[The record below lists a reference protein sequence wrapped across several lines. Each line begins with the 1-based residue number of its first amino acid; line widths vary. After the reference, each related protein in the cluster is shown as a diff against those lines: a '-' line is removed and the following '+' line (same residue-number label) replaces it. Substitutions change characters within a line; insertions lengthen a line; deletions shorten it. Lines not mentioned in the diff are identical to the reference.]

1 MILEVFYD
9 LDDGAEGTLR
19 KFADDKLGGVAD
31 TPESHAA
38 TQRDFGRL
46 ERWAD
51 RNLLQLSKDKCR
63 VLHLRRNT
71 SIHQYCWYSLSESG
85 SATKGCPGPL
95 SVGFSVF
102 PTMEIPQLL

>member
-1 MILEVFYD
+1 MRKMILEVFYD
-9 LDDGAEGTLR
+9 LDDGAEDTLR

-51 RNLLQLSKDKCR
+51 RNLPQFCR
-63 VLHLRRNT
+63 KGP
-71 SIHQYCWYSLSESG
+71 ESPE
-85 SATKGCPGPL
+85 SW
-95 SVGFSVF
+95 
-102 PTMEIPQLL
+102 